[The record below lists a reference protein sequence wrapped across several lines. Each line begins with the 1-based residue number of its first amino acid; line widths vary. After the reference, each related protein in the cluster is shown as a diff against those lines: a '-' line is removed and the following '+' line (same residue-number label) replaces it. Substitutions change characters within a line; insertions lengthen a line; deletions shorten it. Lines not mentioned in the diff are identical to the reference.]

1 MTLDRHEPE
10 RLLTAEEVARIL
22 GVHRKRVYALPLPRI
37 MLSEKCV
44 RYRWA
49 DLAGWLDSRRVA

>member
-1 MTLDRHEPE
+1 MTGPAEQD
-10 RLLTAEEVARIL
+10 RLLTADEVARVL

-44 RYRWA
+44 RYRWS
-49 DLAGWLDSRRVA
+49 DLVAWLESRRVA

>member
-1 MTLDRHEPE
+1 MADVVLEDA
-10 RLLTAEEVARIL
+10 LEVARIL